1 MAKESME
8 WLDAIASRAKVDISR
23 VETVL
28 TARHIVPTPVL
39 PAPRR
44 MKLLSISFGG
54 VKQGVE
60 DDGSYTFEWQNLSE
74 GLWGMMSDRNLRGK
88 SSVIE
93 VVRWLMRGSPSSNLQ
108 DDVKAWIHNACLR
121 FDLDGFEHEVRV
133 DCSNGANGVLTRKSS
148 PTESA
153 TVLASF
159 SSEKQFEMVMSDFFL
174 RTFSMEGLATWRDSN
189 TEEKTGHAVIHGWP
203 ALSGAMFI
211 GTNYDVVL
219 GDLPATT
226 GTQARLIQMY
236 LGVPWVSTLATASAA
251 QKLVE
256 SGHELEARRR
266 NQGTRAKQARVKE
279 IELSLTEKQEALKA
293 QPSDEAIQNELSV
306 LSGKYSEAKRREKAM
321 QERLDREM
329 LAEQQANTAYLQDR
343 RDLQVHKD
351 STAAGSIFRLLD
363 PTCCPRCDHEIDQIR
378 KKKEAINH
386 SCSVCGESISS
397 SEDADILLKELEASV
412 KASKSAFDKADK
424 NRKLA
429 EDSLGIL
436 QAELESIQ
444 TKTEALT
451 LMLGSFEPRKLLFK
465 EIAVLEGRLEEASFD
480 SGTDVVVDDEAVVL
494 KAIVMETES
503 RSKAVRD
510 EYLEEVSTSLL
521 RFAKSFGMHSL
532 SKAQLRGNANLLLV
546 KGGTETSFSK
556 VTKGERLRLKVAT
569 VLAMIEVGERRGVGR
584 HPGLIMI
591 DSPAAQEVAP
601 EDLRELLSGLT
612 TIRGEIPHL
621 QIFVA
626 GMTSKAMC
634 AHIPP
639 SNRKE
644 ALNGGYLW

>member
-60 DDGSYTFEWQNLSE
+60 DDGPYTFEWQNLSE

-133 DCSNGANGVLTRKSS
+133 DCSNGANGVLTRRSS
-148 PTESA
+148 STENA

-189 TEEKTGHAVIHGWP
+189 SEEKTGHAVIHGWP

-256 SGHELEARRR
+256 SGNELEIRRH
-266 NQGTRAKQARVKE
+266 NQGARAKQARVKE
-279 IELSLTEKQEALKA
+279 IESLLTEKREALKA
-293 QPSDEAIQNELSV
+293 QPSDEVIQNELSA
-306 LSGKYSEAKRREKAM
+306 LSSKYSEAKRREKAM

-329 LAEQQANTAYLQDR
+329 LAEQQANAAYLQDR

-397 SEDADILLKELEASV
+397 SEDADTLLKELEASV

-444 TKTEALT
+444 TKTETLT

-480 SGTDVVVDDEAVVL
+480 SDADVVVDDEAVVL
-494 KAIVMETES
+494 KAIVVETES

-601 EDLRELLSGLT
+601 EDLRELLSGLK

-634 AHIPP
+634 DHIPP